1 MMFDITYF
9 ENVKHNTGTRVPFTS
24 FDDLCSELKQE
35 SKRIITKKE
44 NNNLFTLTTF
54 CFDKRNAKAANPTKL
69 FALDF
74 DDERN
79 TIEQAIE
86 VFDFIDCNYFLYTS
100 HSHKKEHH
108 KFRIVLEMSE
118 AIKDQEENN
127 IVFKL
132 LADEL
137 EKDGLFVDRACP
149 DISRLWYFPCTAN
162 EALPCFTH
170 KGGHQPFDIPTE
182 EMDWD
187 RQVEAH
193 RELQRKLYL
202 ESLPKKRK
210 KNGAGAIKWAVDN
223 FEPSHKG
230 IGKFVGFL
238 LLKAEIP
245 EDEIRNVFFNEVNY
259 TPKGPAGQKEKE
271 FKHWLDWYKKKGV

>member
-1 MMFDITYF
+1 MFDITYF
-9 ENVKHNTGTRVPFTS
+9 ENVKINTGTRVPFPS
-24 FDDLCSELKQE
+24 FEDLCSELEKE
-35 SKRIITKKE
+35 SSRLIAKKE

-54 CFDKRNAKAANPTKL
+54 YQNKRNAKAANPTKL

-100 HSHKKEHH
+100 HSHTKAHH
-108 KFRIVLEMSE
+108 KFRIVLEMGE

-127 IVFKL
+127 LVFKL
-132 LADEL
+132 LSNEL
-137 EKDGLFVDRACP
+137 AQEGLFVDRACP

-162 EALPCFTH
+162 EVLPCFTH
-170 KGGHQPFDIPTE
+170 KGGHNPFVIPTE
-182 EMDWD
+182 ELMWD
-187 RQVEAH
+187 KEVEAH
-193 RELQRKLYL
+193 RELQRQLYL
-202 ESLPKKRK
+202 DSLPKKKK
-210 KNGAGAIKWAVDN
+210 KNGAGAINYAVNN

-230 IGKFVGFL
+230 ICKFVGFL
-238 LLKAEIP
+238 LKADIP
-245 EDEIRNVFFNEVNY
+245 EDEIRNIFFNDINY

-271 FKHWLDWYKKKGV
+271 FNHWLDWLKEKGG